1 MEGNMQKS
9 TKTKITACIFISL
22 FVLICVLSIY
32 VIVLGI
38 EATVR
43 LQGTG
48 HVIDSYWNTA
58 RAVMTFVMFSVI
70 ILASAAG
77 IAFCCFKLKILSAE
91 TVREKTE
98 EGEQTQTGRK
108 KCNLA
113 ILICAVVIIV
123 AFVCRV
129 MVDLF

>member
-1 MEGNMQKS
+1 MK
-9 TKTKITACIFISL
+9 KRKIMTLIFISL
-22 FVLICVLSIY
+22 FSLLVALSIY
-32 VIVLGI
+32 VIALAI

-48 HVIDSYWNTA
+48 HVIDSYWNMD

-70 ILASAAG
+70 ILASVAG
-77 IAFCCFKLKILSAE
+77 IAFCCVKFKILSAE
-91 TVREKTE
+91 TAREKTG
-98 EGEQTQTGRK
+98 EGEQSQAGRK

-113 ILICAVVIIV
+113 ILICAVIIIV

-129 MVDLF
+129 MIDLF